1 MDTGLAPDI
10 TVALRMDTANQTPI
24 DYYLL
29 PIIDIEMGRFRL
41 AEDNGANIDTYR
53 FENLEF
59 FFGMA
64 EHVKIWMAA

>member
-1 MDTGLAPDI
+1 
-10 TVALRMDTANQTPI
+10 
-24 DYYLL
+24 
-29 PIIDIEMGRFRL
+29 MGRFRL